1 MNKQPTQLVTVINLQ
16 LLHAVIQS
24 CCATTN
30 EGVQE
35 GLAWIKSQ
43 ITTKKTAQAVIK
55 PLKDTVQDAQKEAIT
70 VQLLGAFKSLFVS
83 MGQS

>member
-1 MNKQPTQLVTVINLQ
+1 MSQ

-30 EGVQE
+30 DGVQE

-43 ITTKKTAQAVIK
+43 IATKKTAQAAIE
-55 PLKDTVQDAQKEAIT
+55 PFKDTVQDAQKVAIAD
-70 VQLLGAFKSLFVS
+70 QLLGAFKSLFVTVRNS
-83 MGQS
+83 

>member
-1 MNKQPTQLVTVINLQ
+1 MISHQ

-43 ITTKKTAQAVIK
+43 ITTKKTVQAAIK
-55 PLKDTVQDAQKEAIT
+55 PFKETVQDAQKEAIT
-70 VQLLGAFKSLFVS
+70 DQLLGAFKSLFVT
-83 MGQS
+83 MRQS